1 MDESSTT
8 RDNIDKTDEDIFTPT
23 VSDEALESAA
33 GPEGRVFSCHPPLAS
48 CW

>member
-1 MDESSTT
+1 MDEFRTANDSL
-8 RDNIDKTDEDIFTPT
+8 DQTDEDIFTPT

-33 GPEGRVFSCHPPLAS
+33 GSEGRVFSCHPPLAS